1 MNKFELFLQQSNF
14 KEVALNQAI
23 LKKLEVEP
31 NSKTWT
37 FFVELPSVPT
47 PEGFDEFIDKL
58 KLYFSIKGTIDKVD
72 INLSIKDDSIF
83 KQYPVTYYN
92 WLLDKLVEKKSSY
105 SVYKN
110 CKVEYIDNC
119 YNIIVDPELSKYPR
133 MIVILK
139 NYFNAYGLSTDIK
152 FVTDESLVTNEAKLK
167 LKKAKAMTEIPVIAK
182 AEPKEPIKP
191 ARTKNYKRKFMGDKV
206 RPIKDIPVDN
216 YALDKH
222 LNTQGDPSFT
232 IEGVIIEVEVK
243 KLKTVSLLQM
253 TIADDED
260 AIVIKQFLNSD
271 EQIAEALNYQIGG
284 IVKAYGRVEY
294 DTYIKD
300 VVLMA
305 NDVSMLEKVSKKERK
320 DTAKEKRV
328 EFHVHTMMSNLDGIT
343 EVKDYIDQ
351 AVKWG
356 HKAIAFTDHDGVY
369 AYPDIYKY
377 SKGKDIKPIY
387 GVELN
392 YVNEYDFKLAYDE
405 ADIDLRKATYVV
417 FDIETTGLSA
427 KRDKIIE
434 ISAVKIEN
442 MAITSEFNSFVNPEQ
457 KLSYFTT
464 ELTTITDAD
473 LKDAKTIDQVLP
485 EFLDFIEGS
494 ILVAHNATFDLGHIY
509 QKMADL
515 GFEVKR
521 YPAIDTMNLAKYYYS
536 DSLKRFNLKA
546 VAKQFKVKLDQHH
559 RATADAYATAEIFV
573 QMLTD
578 LLKKNI
584 SLHSDINKEIDL
596 EVAWKCDF
604 PSHLILLA
612 KNKIGYK
619 NLFKIVSDTLTDHFS
634 GSPIL
639 LKSTLDK
646 YREGILIGSGCV
658 NGLVFE
664 AALNKTDEALEQ
676 AMKLF
681 DYIEVQPPQAYKHL
695 AQDLGADAEFIIE
708 STIRKIIL
716 TAEKLNKLVIATGDV
731 HYLNK
736 EDHMYRDIFIRAK
749 MVGGG
754 LHDLAKYNEAPLVYF
769 LTTDEMLKQFSFLGE
784 QFAHQIVVTNTNH
797 LNNQIDKIEA
807 FPKTLYSLQDDAF
820 KDSVGIPSIK
830 VEVRRIVREN
840 AEKLYGKNL
849 HPIVSERIENEL
861 TNIINNEFAP
871 IYYISHL
878 LVKKSLEDGYLVGSR
893 GSVGSSLVA
902 TLMNITEVNPLKPH
916 YRCPNGDFTV
926 FKLTDDE
933 IAKYGITPNEQ
944 AFQSLFDGI
953 SSGYDLP
960 NQNCPFCGAKLAK
973 EGQDIP
979 FETFLGFDGDKV
991 PDIDLN
997 FSGDYQAKAHAYVR
1011 ELIGE
1016 DRAFRA
1022 GTISTIAERT
1032 AFGYVK
1038 GYLED
1043 NNITNIRNAQVSR
1056 IAKKI
1061 EGVKR
1066 STGQHPG
1073 GIVVVPEHK
1082 EIYDVTPVQ
1091 YPADDVKSDWK
1102 TTHFDYHSI
1111 EDNLLKLDILGHDD
1125 PTIIK
1130 YLMDYVHEHPNEF
1143 PFSEAQDIPVDD
1155 KEVYKLFGST
1165 ESIGLTNDEL
1175 ESEVASF
1182 GLPELG
1188 TSFVRKMLNE
1198 TKPMTF
1204 SGLVKISGL
1213 SHGTD
1218 VWLGNS
1224 QALISGHPEYGKID
1238 FKDIIGCRDD
1248 IMVQLLDYGLNPST
1262 AFDIM
1267 EFVRKGKPM
1276 IQKNQWNQYADEM
1289 RRNKVPDWYIWSCS
1303 KIKYM
1308 FPKAHAAAYVLSA
1321 VRIAWFKVYSPL
1333 LFYSAFFSKRATQFE
1348 HDILTSSV
1356 NAIRNRIKELEKI
1369 NMNQL
1374 TVKEEDLL
1382 TMYYVAFEMMQRGFK
1397 FLPVDINKSQAKDC
1411 VMEGNGLRLPFVS
1424 IDGLGENAAYSIVEE
1439 RNKKPF
1445 RSLEDVR
1452 ERTKINKT
1460 VFENMEKGGS
1470 FSDLEEKTDI
1480 FEQGLFAL

>member
-14 KEVALNQAI
+14 KETALSKAVLQQ
-23 LKKLEVEP
+23 LEVEP

-37 FFVELPSVPT
+37 FFVEFPTVPT
-47 PEGFDEFIDKL
+47 PEGFDDFINKL
-58 KLYFSIKGTIDKVD
+58 KLYFTISGTIDKVD
-72 INLSIKDDSIF
+72 ITLSIADDSIF
-83 KQYPVTYYN
+83 QKYPVTYYN
-92 WLLDKLVEKKSSY
+92 WLLDKLVDKRSSY

-110 CKVEYIDNC
+110 CEVDFKDNC
-119 YNIIVDPELSKYPR
+119 YNVIVDPELSKYSR
-133 MIVILK
+133 MISTMK
-139 NYFNAYGLSTDIK
+139 NYFKAYGLFPDIK
-152 FVTDESLVTNEAKLK
+152 FITDESLVTNEVKLK
-167 LKKAKAMTEIPVIAK
+167 QKKAKAMTEIVVIPK
-182 AEPKEPIKP
+182 VEPKEQIAPV
-191 ARTKNYKRKFMGDKV
+191 RTKNYKRKFMGDKV
-206 RPIKDIPVDN
+206 SQIKEIPVDN

-222 LNTQGDPSFT
+222 LNTQGDASFT

-243 KLKTVSLLQM
+243 KLRTTSLLQM

-260 AIVIKQFLNSD
+260 AIVVKQFLNN
-271 EQIAEALNYQIGG
+271 EAQVTEALNYQIGG
-284 IVKAYGRVEY
+284 IVKVYGRVEY

-305 NDVSMLEKVSKKERK
+305 NDISMLEKVSKKERK
-320 DTAKEKRV
+320 DTAKEKRI
-328 EFHVHTMMSNLDGIT
+328 EFHLHTKMSSLDAVG
-343 EVKDYIDQ
+343 EVKDYVEQ
-351 AVKWG
+351 AIKWG
-356 HKAIAFTDHDGVY
+356 HKAIAFTDHGGVY
-369 AYPDIYKY
+369 AYPEIHKHT
-377 SKGKDIKPIY
+377 KGKDIKPIY
-387 GVELN
+387 GIELN
-392 YVNEYDFKLAYDE
+392 YVNEFDFKMAYDDT
-405 ADIDLRKATYVV
+405 DIDLRKATYVV

-442 MAITSEFNSFVNPEQ
+442 MTITNEFNSFVNPEQ

-464 ELTTITDAD
+464 ELTTITDND
-473 LKDAKTIDQVLP
+473 LKDAETIDKVLP
-485 EFLDFIEGS
+485 KFLEFIDGS

-515 GFEVKR
+515 GLGSNR
-521 YPAIDTMNLAKYYYS
+521 YPAIDTMNIAKYYYS

-559 RATADAYATAEIFV
+559 RAAADAYATAEIFV
-573 QMLTD
+573 QMLSD
-578 LLKKNI
+578 LLKNDI
-584 SLHSDINKEIDL
+584 NLHSDINKKIDL
-596 EVAWKCDF
+596 NTAWKCDF
-604 PSHLILLA
+604 PTHLTLLV
-612 KNKIGYK
+612 KNKVGYK
-619 NLFKIVSDTLTDHFS
+619 NLFRIVSDSLTDHFS

-639 LKSTLDK
+639 VKSVLDK
-646 YREGILIGSGCV
+646 YREGLLVGSGCV
-658 NGLVFE
+658 NGQVFE
-664 AALNKTDEALEQ
+664 AALNKTDEELE
-676 AMKLF
+676 ASMALF

-695 AQDLGADAEFIIE
+695 TQDLGPDAEFIIE

-736 EDHMYRDIFIRAK
+736 EDSVYRDIFIRAK

-754 LHDLAKYNEAPLVYF
+754 LHDLARYSEAPLVYF
-769 LTTDEMLKQFSFLGE
+769 LTTDEMLKQFSFLGD
-784 QFAHQIVVTNTNH
+784 QYAHKIVVTNTNQ
-797 LNNQIDKIEA
+797 LNNQIERVEA

-820 KDSVGIPSIK
+820 KDSVGIASVK
-830 VEVRRIVREN
+830 DEVRRIVSEN
-840 AEKLYGKNL
+840 ALKLYGKNL
-849 HPIVSERIENEL
+849 HPIVSERIEREL
-861 TNIINNEFAP
+861 KNIIENEFGP

-878 LVKKSLEDGYLVGSR
+878 LTKKSLEDGYLVGSR

-933 IAKYGITPNEQ
+933 IAKYGITPNEE
-944 AFQSLFDGI
+944 AFQPLFEGI

-960 NQNCPFCGAKLAK
+960 NQNCPFCEAKLVK
-973 EGQDIP
+973 DGQDIP

-997 FSGDYQAKAHAYVR
+997 FSGDYQAKAHVYVR

-1016 DRAFRA
+1016 ERAFRA

-1043 NNITNIRNAQVSR
+1043 NNISNIRNAQISR

-1061 EGVKR
+1061 EGVRR

-1082 EIYDVTPVQ
+1082 EIFDVTPVQ
-1091 YPADDVKSDWK
+1091 YPADDVRSDWK

-1130 YLMDYVHEHPNEF
+1130 YLMDYVHTHPEEF
-1143 PFSEAQDIPVDD
+1143 PFTEAQDIPVDD

-1188 TSFVRKMLNE
+1188 TNFVRKMLND

-1224 QALISGHPEYGKID
+1224 QALITGHPEYGKVD
-1238 FKDIIGCRDD
+1238 FSDVIGCRDD
-1248 IMVQLLDYGLNPST
+1248 IMVQLIEYGLAPSK

-1267 EFVRKGKPM
+1267 EFVRKGKP
-1276 IQKNQWNQYADEM
+1276 ITQKSQWLQYAEEM
-1289 RRNKVPDWYIWSCS
+1289 RRNKVPEWYIWSCS

-1356 NAIRNRIKELEKI
+1356 NAVRNRIKELETI
-1369 NMNQL
+1369 NIKQL

-1382 TMYYVAFEMMQRGFK
+1382 TMYYVAFEMLKRGFK
-1397 FLPVDINKSQAKDC
+1397 FLPVDINKSAAKDF

-1445 RSLEDVR
+1445 RSKEDVR
-1452 ERTKINKT
+1452 ERAKINKT
-1460 VFENMEKGGS
+1460 VFDIMEKNGS
-1470 FSDLEEKTDI
+1470 FAALEEQTDI